1 MKISNHNSHLVRCR
15 NLLWLTVFLMLF
27 VACANDDPVLE
38 NALNKGHI
46 TTDLGEADGFTSPEG
61 TLLINNDNIST
72 KQTNVQISLNAN
84 DAVSV
89 AQYYFSDISTT
100 PLASATGWQY
110 LDGSNNVSAQLT
122 ASISPVEEPHSF
134 YVWFKDSTGNISA
147 QGTDS
152 IIYDV
157 TAPSITSLSIDTGNI
172 ATNSQN
178 VTLSLTASDAVG
190 VTGHYSSESATT
202 PDLSA
207 AGWTS
212 VSSATAYSG
221 TANFT
226 MSSGEGTKTVYA
238 WFRDFAGNI
247 SVADN
252 DTIIL
257 DQSAPTGSV
266 SINSGASSTTSRSV
280 TLTLTATDGIGVTG
294 YYVSNSSSTPSSSD
308 SGWTSISSTT
318 SFSGSASFTL
328 SSSCG
333 TSYAYVWFRDTMGNV
348 SSRYS
353 DSITLDTSCF
363 YSFEDGSIPSEFS
376 TSSPSWSISSSSAYS
391 GNYSIRSGSG
401 SNSSCIEITKV
412 GSGTVSFY
420 YKVQSDNYY
429 DYLYFYVNDSRQASK
444 NASSWRKYS
453 KYLSSGGTLKWCFND
468 DYYDEDEYAF
478 LDYISIPSRDTNSP
492 SGSVSINSGD
502 SYTDSYYVTL
512 SLSAT
517 DDEGVTGY
525 YASTSS
531 STPSG
536 SDYRWTSITSTT
548 SYSGSKSY
556 FYLGSS
562 QGTRTVYVWFKDAAG
577 NVSTRYSDS
586 ITYDSSSPSGS
597 ITINNES
604 NYTRYTTSISI
615 TVSATD
621 SVGVTGYYVSTS
633 SSSPLA
639 SASGW
644 TAVSSTTSYLITG
657 SMSISSNYGN
667 RYVYAWFKDATGN
680 VSSRNSASMYC
691 SSAGSSCY

>member
-1 MKISNHNSHLVRCR
+1 MELTFRNSYLVLCR
-15 NLLWLTVFLMLF
+15 KKLWFAVFLLLF

-38 NALNKGHI
+38 NALNQGHV
-46 TTDLGEADGFTSPEG
+46 TADLGEADGFTSPEG

-72 KQTNVQISLNAN
+72 NQTSVQVTLKAS

-89 AQYYFSDISTT
+89 AHYYFSDISTT
-100 PLASATGWQY
+100 PLSNAAGWQN
-110 LDGSNNVSAQLT
+110 LDGSNSVSTQLT
-122 ASISPVEEPHSF
+122 ASISPVEETHSF
-134 YVWFKDSTGNISA
+134 YVWFLDKKGNLSDTGS
-147 QGTDS
+147 DS

-157 TAPSITSLSIDTGNI
+157 TSPASTSLSINTGNI

-202 PDLSA
+202 PDLSDSR
-207 AGWTS
+207 WTS

-247 SVADN
+247 SVANN

-257 DQSAPTGSV
+257 DQTAPTGSV
-266 SINSGASSTTSRSV
+266 SINSGDQSTTSSSV

-294 YYVSNSSSTPSSSD
+294 YYVSNSSSTPTIST

-318 SFSGSASFTL
+318 SFSGSASLTL

-333 TSYAYVWFRDTMGNV
+333 TSYAYVWFRDTAGNV

-353 DSITLDTSCF
+353 DSITLDTSCL

-420 YKVQSDNYY
+420 YKVQSDSYY
-429 DYLYFYVNDSRQASK
+429 DYLYFYVNDSRQASL
-444 NASSWRKYS
+444 NASSWTKYS

-468 DYYDEDEYAF
+468 DYYDDREYAF

-512 SLSAT
+512 SISAT

-536 SDYRWTSITSTT
+536 SDYGWTSITSTT

-577 NVSTRYSDS
+577 NVSSPYSDS
-586 ITYDSSSPSGS
+586 ITYDSFSPSGS

-604 NYTRYTTSISI
+604 NYTRYTTSISVTI
-615 TVSATD
+615 SATD

-633 SSSPLA
+633 SSSPSA

-644 TAVSSTTSYLITG
+644 TAVSSTTSYSITG
-657 SMSISSNYGN
+657 SMSITSSYGN
-667 RYVYAWFKDATGN
+667 RYVYAWFKDAAGN
-680 VSSRNSASMYC
+680 VSSSSNDYMYC
-691 SSAGSSCY
+691 SSSVSSCY

>member
-1 MKISNHNSHLVRCR
+1 MELTFRNSYLVLCR
-15 NLLWLTVFLMLF
+15 KKLWFAVFLLLF

-38 NALNKGHI
+38 NALNQGHV
-46 TTDLGEADGFTSPEG
+46 TADLGEADGFTSPEG

-72 KQTNVQISLNAN
+72 NQTSVQVTLKAS

-89 AQYYFSDISTT
+89 AHYYFSDISTT
-100 PLASATGWQY
+100 PLSNAAGWQN
-110 LDGSNNVSAQLT
+110 LDGSNSVSTQLT
-122 ASISPVEEPHSF
+122 ASISPVEETHSF
-134 YVWFKDSTGNISA
+134 YVWFLDKKGNLSDTGS
-147 QGTDS
+147 DS

-157 TAPSITSLSIDTGNI
+157 TSPASTSLSIDTGNI

-178 VTLSLTASDAVG
+178 VTLSLTASDAIG

-202 PDLSA
+202 PDLSDSR
-207 AGWTS
+207 WTS

-247 SVADN
+247 SVANN

-257 DQSAPTGSV
+257 DQTAPTGSV
-266 SINSGASSTTSRSV
+266 SINGGASSTTSSSV

-294 YYVSNSSSTPSSSD
+294 YYVSNSSSTPTIST

-318 SFSGSASFTL
+318 SFSGSASLTL

-333 TSYAYVWFRDTMGNV
+333 TSYAYVWFRDTAGNV

-353 DSITLDTSCF
+353 DSITLDTSCL

-420 YKVQSDNYY
+420 YKVQSDSYY
-429 DYLYFYVNDSRQASK
+429 DYLYFYVNDSRQASL
-444 NASSWRKYS
+444 NASSWTKYS

-468 DYYDEDEYAF
+468 DYYDDREYAF

-512 SLSAT
+512 SISAK

-536 SDYRWTSITSTT
+536 SDYGWTSITSTT

-577 NVSTRYSDS
+577 NVSSPYSDS
-586 ITYDSSSPSGS
+586 ITYDSFSPSGS

-604 NYTRYTTSISI
+604 NYTRYTTSISVTI
-615 TVSATD
+615 SATD

-633 SSSPLA
+633 SSSPSA

-644 TAVSSTTSYLITG
+644 TAVSSTTSYAITG
-657 SMSISSNYGN
+657 SMSITSSYGN
-667 RYVYAWFKDATGN
+667 RYVYAWFKDAAGN
-680 VSSRNSASMYC
+680 VSSSSNDYMYC
-691 SSAGSSCY
+691 SSSVSSCY